1 MYIYGDKRKK
11 EKTIGLKEKYLSD
24 NKYEVFYKNN
34 PVGFISRKEKE
45 LKIKNGPVIMV
56 QNSSFFNPWPA
67 VFLDGEKLDMLWTDP
82 DNEKELIKM
91 GIDRP
96 SKKFLVTLPLALFVI
111 YIFTGPRVTPD
122 KIAII
127 FDYIILSLFILGFS
141 SKKIFKKDIWNI
153 LSWPLLAFILGSMI
167 YDHFLIA
174 AEVRSSLIF
183 RQIIFVTAV
192 LGFFIVQ
199 RTLKKK
205 EA

>member
-1 MYIYGDKRKK
+1 
-11 EKTIGLKEKYLSD
+11 
-24 NKYEVFYKNN
+24 
-34 PVGFISRKEKE
+34 
-45 LKIKNGPVIMV
+45 
-56 QNSSFFNPWPA
+56 
-67 VFLDGEKLDMLWTDP
+67 
-82 DNEKELIKM
+82 
-91 GIDRP
+91 
-96 SKKFLVTLPLALFVI
+96 LFVI